1 MEHLNAA
8 QEADYKQFYADFYRP
23 DNAIV
28 SLAGDIDYAQ
38 AKELVT
44 KYFGSIP

>member
-8 QEADYKQFYADFYRP
+8 QEVITNNFMQIFGP

-44 KYFGSIP
+44 KYFGSF